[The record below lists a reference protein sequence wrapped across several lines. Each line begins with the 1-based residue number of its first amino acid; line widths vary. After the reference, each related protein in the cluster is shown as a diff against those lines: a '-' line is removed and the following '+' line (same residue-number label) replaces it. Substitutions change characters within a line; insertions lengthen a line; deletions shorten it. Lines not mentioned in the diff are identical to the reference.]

1 MNILKTFPKGGLHP
15 REMKNRLRGKALWN
29 AAIPPLS
36 IVPLLQHKGEP
47 ADCLVHPRDTV
58 REGMLIGRA
67 RGDSSCHIHSP
78 VPGMVKCIEDIT
90 LPWGDKTPAVFIE
103 LGGEF
108 SRLGKVVHSY
118 PWEGIP
124 RERLLSILADKGVVG
139 LKSGIPVHRKLTI
152 PEGRTVR
159 TLIINGI
166 ECEPYLCA
174 DHRVMVE
181 KAGEVVGGARIAAAI
196 TSPLRCVIAV
206 TSGKPNVRAALRA
219 KAGESKINIEV
230 KSLWSKYPLGDERQ
244 LIKAV
249 TGEEIPSGGT
259 ALDAGA
265 VVLNVGTALA
275 MYEAV
280 VLQKPLIERS
290 ITVAGRAIREQGNL
304 KVRIGTPLADLVEE
318 CGGFTQM
325 PEKIIVGGPLTGWG
339 IAELSVPVTKTT
351 AGVLFLSS
359 KEIRNSRRTN
369 CLNCGRCTR
378 SCPMGLQPAA
388 LHKWIDHSAYEE
400 ARGEGILDCT
410 ECGCC
415 AYACPARIP
424 LVRDIRAGKM
434 VLQSGGGL

>member
-1 MNILKTFPKGGLHP
+1 
-15 REMKNRLRGKALWN
+15 
-29 AAIPPLS
+29 
-36 IVPLLQHKGEP
+36 
-47 ADCLVHPRDTV
+47 
-58 REGMLIGRA
+58 MLIGRA
-67 RGDSSCHIHSP
+67 RSDSSCHVHSP
-78 VPGMVKCIEDIT
+78 VPGIVKYIDEIT
-90 LPWGDKTPAVFIE
+90 LPWGEKTPAVFIE

-108 SRLGKVVHSY
+108 NRLGKAVHTY

-124 RERLLSILADKGVVG
+124 GDRLLTILSDKGVVG
-139 LKSGIPVHRKLTI
+139 MYSGIPVHRKLTI
-152 PEGRTVR
+152 PKGKFVR

-174 DHRVMVE
+174 DHRIMVE
-181 KAGEVVGGARIAAAI
+181 KAAELVEGARIAATI
-196 TSPLRCVIAV
+196 TCAPRRVIAL
-206 TSGKPNVRAALRA
+206 TGDRPDALAALREKVREM
-219 KAGESKINIEV
+219 KADIEV
-230 KSLWSKYPLGDERQ
+230 RALWSKYPLGDERQ

-265 VVLNVGTALA
+265 VVLNAATTLA

-290 ITVAGRAIREQGNL
+290 ITVAGRAIRDQANL

-318 CGGFTQM
+318 CGGFTRM

-339 IAELSVPVTKTT
+339 LSELSAPVTKTT
-351 AGVLFLSS
+351 AGVLFLSP

-378 SCPMGLQPAA
+378 SCPMGLQPEAIY
-388 LHKWIDHSAYEE
+388 KWVEHSAYEE

-424 LVRDIRAGKM
+424 LVKEIRAGKM
-434 VLQSGGGL
+434 ILQSGGV

>member
-1 MNILKTFPKGGLHP
+1 MNIWKTFPKGGLYP
-15 REMKNRLRGKALWN
+15 REMKSRVKGKALWN
-29 AAIPPLS
+29 ASIPALS
-36 IVPLLQHKGEP
+36 IVPLLQHKGDP

-67 RGDSSCHIHSP
+67 RGASSAHIHSP
-78 VPGMVKCIEDIT
+78 VPGMVKSIEDIT

-108 SRLGKVVHSY
+108 NRLGKTVHTH

-124 RERLLSILADKGVVG
+124 RDRLLSILSDRGVVG
-139 LKSGIPVHRKLTI
+139 LGSGIPVHRKLAI
-152 PEGRTVR
+152 PEGKIVR

-181 KAGEVVGGARIAAAI
+181 KAEEVVGGARIAMAI
-196 TSPLRCVIAV
+196 IQPLRRVIAV
-206 TSGKPNVRAALRA
+206 AGDKPDALAALRA
-219 KAGESKINIEV
+219 KVRESNVDIEV
-230 KSLWSKYPLGDERQ
+230 KSLWPKYPLGDEKQ

-249 TGEEIPSGGT
+249 TGEEAPSGGT
-259 ALDAGA
+259 ALDCGA

-280 VLQKPLIERS
+280 VLQKPLIERT

-325 PEKIIVGGPLTGWG
+325 PEKIIVGGPMTGWG
-339 IAELSVPVTKTT
+339 ISELSVPVTKTT

-378 SCPMGLQPAA
+378 SCPMGLQPSA
-388 LHKWIDHSAYEE
+388 LYKWVEHSAYEE
-400 ARGEGILDCT
+400 ARGEGILDCS

-424 LVRDIRAGKM
+424 LIREIRAGKM
-434 VLQSGGGL
+434 VLQGGGV